1 MLADTIQ
8 WLAVI
13 IFFLIFWGFT
23 FGEAM
28 WLKKRGWAEFS
39 RALSFTVSSNL
50 LGFFIGSFVVF
61 VIILILLMLTLEPVK
76 NANTQ
81 EFIMWVGVVLVF
93 IFPPIFLLL
102 VKRLLLKL
110 FKIDAGRKVWGFSAL
125 TSILIVF
132 ASVAVPLGFLYII
145 SKFGH

>member
-1 MLADTIQ
+1 MADTIQ

-13 IFFLIFWGFT
+13 IFFLAFWGFT
-23 FGEAM
+23 FGEAA
-28 WLKKRGWAEFS
+28 WLKKRGWADFG

-61 VIILILLMLTLEPVK
+61 VIILILLMLTFEPVK
-76 NANTQ
+76 NANAQ
-81 EFIMWVGVVLVF
+81 EFIMWVGVVLAL

-110 FKIDAGRKVWGFSAL
+110 FKMDAGRGAWGFSAL
-125 TSILIVF
+125 SSILIVS
-132 ASVAVPLGFLYII
+132 ASVVLPAGFLYII
-145 SKFGH
+145 SKFVR